1 MYRIKTAEMANV
13 HTFFTQVS
21 TDTDFKKE
29 VLIQLLHCSKSEKV
43 QALKCPQSI
52 KVCHFFL

>member
-29 VLIQLLHCSKSEKV
+29 VVIQLLHCSKSEKV
-43 QALKCPQSI
+43 QALKC
-52 KVCHFFL
+52 